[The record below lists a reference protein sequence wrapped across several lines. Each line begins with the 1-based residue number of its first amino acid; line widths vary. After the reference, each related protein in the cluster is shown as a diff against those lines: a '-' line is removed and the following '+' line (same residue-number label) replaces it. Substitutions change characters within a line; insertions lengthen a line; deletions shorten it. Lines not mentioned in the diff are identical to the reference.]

1 MPALQTDSAT
11 EKILISAEQTF
22 SELGFDAASMKTIAG
37 IAGVSQS
44 LLHYHFS
51 NKEHLYAEV
60 VRRRADIINTHRREL
75 LARVEF
81 QSRDAL
87 EQVIDAFIQPP
98 IGPAGGGKAYKQI
111 FYAALIVRS
120 ARDADLIKECYDEIA
135 GEFIDAI
142 CKTVPD
148 IDRESAALGYSF
160 ALGSLV
166 NIIRSDGRVERLS
179 GRPDY
184 SNQERRIKVSRSI
197 VTYIAGGIRALA
209 TQEA

>member
-1 MPALQTDSAT
+1 MPVLQAESAT

-22 SELGFDAASMKTIAG
+22 SELGFDAASMKTMAVS
-37 IAGVSQS
+37 AGVSQS

-60 VRRRADIINTHRREL
+60 VRRRAAIINTQRREL
-75 LARVEF
+75 LSKVQFRSE
-81 QSRDAL
+81 DAL

-120 ARDADLIKECYDEIA
+120 ARDADLIRECYDDIA
-135 GEFIDAI
+135 SDFIEAI
-142 CKTVPD
+142 CKAAPQ

-179 GRPDY
+179 GRRKY
-184 SNQERRIKVSRSI
+184 NKQERSIKVSRSI
-197 VTYIAGGIRALA
+197 VTDIAGGIRALA
-209 TQEA
+209 TLEG